1 MPDNI
6 NNNKLESP
14 SLFENP
20 FVKTLTVSVLM
31 AVFLVDMGLGL
42 FEVFSTKASPLPS
55 SLVLLVFAVM
65 FIIGLV
71 FYERKELDTRDSIF
85 GGTLTGFGFSFVLIT
100 LAGGVQ
106 FVFKGGISTLGW
118 EQVTSA
124 IAVSMVA
131 SVLMLEII
139 SYEVQKHYY

>member
-1 MPDNI
+1 
-6 NNNKLESP
+6 
-14 SLFENP
+14 
-20 FVKTLTVSVLM
+20 M